1 MRLAGEIQKKDPEV
15 FQIAFAP
22 AAAALAVLRAASI
35 SNALSRTPLADG
47 TIDGYNRR
55 SAIDGNPAIGEPLPM
70 SGIASFA
77 PFGIPSPGAAL
88 GI

>member
-1 MRLAGEIQKKDPEV
+1 MRLAGEILKEDPEM

-22 AAAALAVLRAASI
+22 AAAALGLIRAASMG
-35 SNALSRTPLADG
+35 NALSRTPLADG

-55 SAIDGNPAIGEPLPM
+55 SAIDGNPAIGDPLPM

-77 PFGIPSPGAAL
+77 PL